1 MDKLLISKELNNMKN
16 YEYSPQELKII
27 MDIANKHKIPIS
39 LGDNSITIHS
49 KQDLKPLMVFSD
61 NGLNLLAEPGY
72 NGLDYYKKIF
82 MQGTVTL
89 KS

>member
-1 MDKLLISKELNNMKN
+1 MNN

-49 KQDLKPLMVFSD
+49 KRDLEPLLRFSTY
-61 NGLNLLAEPGY
+61 GFSLFVGFGY
-72 NGLDYYKKIF
+72 YKFDYYKEIVRDSKIF
-82 MQGTVTL
+82 MQDKVAF
-89 KS
+89 

>member
-1 MDKLLISKELNNMKN
+1 MDN
-16 YEYSPQELKII
+16 YEYTPQELKII
-27 MDIANKHKIPIS
+27 IDIANKHKIPIS
-39 LGDNSITIHS
+39 LGDNSIVIQS

-61 NGLNLLAEPGY
+61 IGFSLLAEPGY